1 MRCGAFLLAGQFP
14 GQDTAAALHRS
25 ADAVVAAE
33 AAGFADAW
41 IAEHHFMPYGVCPS
55 AITFAAHALG
65 RTRTIT
71 LGTAV
76 SVLSTAHPVALAE
89 QVLLLDQL
97 ARGRFHLGVGRGGPW
112 VDLEVFGTGLGRR
125 DAGFAE
131 GLDLLLRALSDE
143 RVAADGQRFRF
154 REVPMVPR
162 AWTRPRPAVT
172 VACTSAATVELAA
185 RRGLPMLLGLD
196 LDDDDK
202 AHLVGLYRKA
212 AGAAGRDPDRVRHIG
227 ATVCQVAGSRAQ
239 ARSALLAALPGWLAQ
254 GLAAYRPVGGRPA
267 PRADPASC
275 RAYAERLC
283 TIGVLG
289 TPDECVERLLAGARR
304 TGIDHVV
311 LMVEGTGD
319 RAKTLDAIARIGADV
334 LPHLGRRL
342 PDPGDRVRGDEHCS
356 GGSPSS
362 ERECDP
368 MSDQDQ
374 DKGMLDKAKDMAG
387 GLRDKVG
394 DFFDGN
400 EEKIDGAVD
409 KAGDFVDDKTGGRF
423 SEHTDKAQNAAKGAV
438 DKLGNDDDPQ

>member
-14 GQDTAAALHRS
+14 GQDTTAALHRS

-55 AITFAAHALG
+55 AITFAGHALG

-71 LGTAV
+71 VGTAV
-76 SVLSTAHPVALAE
+76 SVLSTTHPVALAE

-97 ARGRFHLGVGRGGPW
+97 SQGRFHLGVGRGGPW
-112 VDLEVFGTGLGRR
+112 VDLEVFGTGLARR

-131 GLDLLLRALSDE
+131 GLDLLLRALTDE

-154 REVPMVPR
+154 REVPVVPR
-162 AWTRPRPAVT
+162 PWTRPRPPVA
-172 VACTSAATVELAA
+172 VACTSLPTVELAA

-212 AGAAGRDPDRVRHIG
+212 ADAAGRDPDGVAHIG
-227 ATVCQVAGSRAQ
+227 AAVCHVADSRAL
-239 ARSALLAALPGWLAQ
+239 ARSELLAALPGWLTR
-254 GLAAYRPVGGRPA
+254 GLGAYRPVGGRSG

-283 TIGVLG
+283 DIHPVGPPG
-289 TPDECVERLLAGARR
+289 ECVERLLAGARR
-304 TGIDHVV
+304 TGIGHVV
-311 LMVEGTGD
+311 LLVEGAGD
-319 RAKTLDAIARIGADV
+319 RSRTLENIARIGDEV
-334 LPHLGRRL
+334 LPHLGGRL
-342 PDPGDRVRGDEHCS
+342 PDPTDRVRGGLHCS
-356 GGSPSS
+356 GGSPPS
-362 ERECDP
+362 ERECSP

-374 DKGMLDKAKDMAG
+374 DKGMLDKAKEMAG

-423 SEHTDKAQNAAKGAV
+423 GEHIDKAQDAAKGAV